1 MQKSRKLI
9 FILLAVAAL
18 AFLLYRSSSLMHSG
32 DFFANLLRAVSRTNP
47 LLLALSVVA
56 IYACYAIR
64 ALRWQVLQR
73 NLGPSRFWQI
83 YAMTLAGFAA
93 VFLLGRPGEPV
104 RVLLLSRKEKLPIAD
119 LFGIYLV
126 ERILDTASTLVVAAL
141 GLLLI
146 ESRHGVDETAAKFV
160 PAFQAAGVFLGVV
173 VFGAVAFLVFLRV
186 RGTAMLEG
194 NLGPWLSAQ
203 NWKTRV
209 ARIVL
214 GFARGVQTVRTWGD
228 LALATVYS
236 ALHWFLVLL
245 VYLWVA
251 HAFGGRLAELSLGD
265 AMLVMAFT
273 LVGSV
278 VQLPGIGGGSQL
290 ASILVFTKVFGVEPE
305 LATAAAIVLW
315 LITFA
320 ACALVGAPLLIH
332 QGLSLGQLK
341 ELAKQE
347 KKEELEALKRPGKR
361 SGESA

>member
-1 MQKSRKLI
+1 MQKSSRKLLVI
-9 FILLAVAAL
+9 LLLLAVVG
-18 AFLLYRSSSLMHSG
+18 FVLYRSSSLMHSG
-32 DFFANLLRAVSRTNP
+32 DFVANSLRAIRRADP
-47 LLLALSVVA
+47 LLLGLSVVA
-56 IYACYAIR
+56 IYVCYAIR

-146 ESRHGVDETAAKFV
+146 ESRHGVDESAGKFV
-160 PAFQAAGVFLGVV
+160 PAFQAAGVLLGVV
-173 VFGAVAFLVFLRV
+173 VLGAIAFLIFLRV
-186 RGTAMLEG
+186 RGTAMLEKS
-194 NLGPWLSAQ
+194 LGAWLAAH
-203 NWKTRV
+203 NWKTRI
-209 ARIVL
+209 AKIIL

-228 LALATVYS
+228 LALATFYS
-236 ALHWFLVLL
+236 AMHWFLVLI

-251 HAFGGRLAELSLGD
+251 RAFGSRLGQLNLGD
-265 AMLVMAFT
+265 AMLIMAFT

-320 ACALVGAPLLIH
+320 ASTLVGVPLLIH

-341 ELAKQE
+341 EMAE
-347 KKEELEALKRPGKR
+347 HEKEELRP
-361 SGESA
+361 

>member
-1 MQKSRKLI
+1 MQKSSRKLLVI
-9 FILLAVAAL
+9 LLLLAVVG
-18 AFLLYRSSSLMHSG
+18 FVLYRSSSLMHSG
-32 DFFANLLRAVSRTNP
+32 DFVANSLRAIRRADP
-47 LLLALSVVA
+47 LLLGLSVVA
-56 IYACYAIR
+56 IYVCYAIR

-104 RVLLLSRKEKLPIAD
+104 RVLLLSRKEQLPIAD

-146 ESRHGVDETAAKFV
+146 ESRHGVDESAAKFV
-160 PAFQAAGVFLGVV
+160 PAFQAAGALLGVV
-173 VFGAVAFLVFLRV
+173 VLGAIAFLIFLRV
-186 RGTAMLEG
+186 RGTAMLEKS
-194 NLGPWLSAQ
+194 LGAWLAAH
-203 NWKTRV
+203 NWKTRI
-209 ARIVL
+209 AKIIL

-228 LALATVYS
+228 LALATFYS
-236 ALHWFLVLL
+236 AMHWFLVLI

-251 HAFGGRLAELSLGD
+251 RAFGSRLGQLNLGD
-265 AMLVMAFT
+265 AMLIMAFT

-320 ACALVGAPLLIH
+320 ASTLVGVPLLIH

-341 ELAKQE
+341 EMAE
-347 KKEELEALKRPGKR
+347 HEKEELRP
-361 SGESA
+361 

>member
-1 MQKSRKLI
+1 MQKSSRKLLVI
-9 FILLAVAAL
+9 LLLLAVVG
-18 AFLLYRSSSLMHSG
+18 FVLYRSSSLMHSG
-32 DFFANLLRAVSRTNP
+32 DFVANSLRAIRRADP
-47 LLLALSVVA
+47 LLLGLSVVA
-56 IYACYAIR
+56 IYVCYAIR

-104 RVLLLSRKEKLPIAD
+104 RVLLLSRKEQLPIAD

-146 ESRHGVDETAAKFV
+146 ESRHGVDESAAKFV
-160 PAFQAAGVFLGVV
+160 PAFQAAGAILGVV
-173 VFGAVAFLVFLRV
+173 VLGAIAFLIFLRV
-186 RGTAMLEG
+186 RGTAMLEKS
-194 NLGPWLSAQ
+194 LGAWLAAH
-203 NWKTRV
+203 NWKTRI
-209 ARIVL
+209 AKIIL

-228 LALATVYS
+228 LALATFYS
-236 ALHWFLVLL
+236 ATHWFLVLI

-251 HAFGGRLAELSLGD
+251 RAFGSRLGQLNLGD
-265 AMLVMAFT
+265 AMLIMAFT

-320 ACALVGAPLLIH
+320 ASTLVGVPLLIH

-341 ELAKQE
+341 EMAE
-347 KKEELEALKRPGKR
+347 HEKEELRP
-361 SGESA
+361 